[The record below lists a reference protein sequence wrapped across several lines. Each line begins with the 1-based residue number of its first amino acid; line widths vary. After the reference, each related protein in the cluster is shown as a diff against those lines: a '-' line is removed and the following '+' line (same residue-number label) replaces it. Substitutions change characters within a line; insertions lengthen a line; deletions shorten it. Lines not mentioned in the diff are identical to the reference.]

1 MKAINR
7 DILREISK
15 TKSKFIS
22 IMIIMFLGVF
32 IFVGLKETSPAM
44 VNTYNKYIER
54 HKMYDLRVSHNFGI
68 NEEDMK
74 IINALDN
81 VDLSESYF
89 IKKLK
94 IANSNEFVNIES
106 LPEKL
111 VLPKLT
117 EGALPNDDREIALV
131 ESLQGSYKIGDEI
144 SFTSDK
150 SESNTLKQYNFRVV
164 GFVQGADHIE
174 VSNNNLANKDY
185 FGYVKRDV
193 FKFENVSGVNIKLKD
208 INYKY
213 SDKDYVTEVNKTRD
227 SLIEKLKTQQKIDEK
242 NYLDKNNKKLNE
254 NEKVINQ
261 AQEQLNSVKT
271 KLELLKNVDNKSYN
285 EQLEKLNK
293 AQKEIDDNRK
303 QLSIGEASL
312 SEESYPR
319 FSVENIRGL
328 KNYAQFIDSASSL
341 TFVANVFSIFL
352 FVVSILVSLTTL
364 TRMIDE
370 NRINIGTLKS
380 LGYSNYQISKKYFV
394 YGGLSTLIGTIL
406 GIIGAYL
413 VIVPI
418 IYNSYARF
426 FTFNTPEI
434 VYTPSILIAAF
445 VISLGCISLAIY
457 IPLRKNLKEKS
468 AYLLR
473 PKAPSG
479 GSRIFLEKISFIW
492 SRLSFLRKVTFRN
505 IFRYKIRML
514 MTIFGVAGCL
524 TLMFIG
530 FGIRYG
536 VINISNEQF
545 KVINKVDIAATYNPY
560 IDNKSVEKLQKE
572 IDNNKN
578 VKASSKVNIQLA
590 TFESNNE
597 IVDSAQLI
605 TVNKDDYKDYITLTD
620 NDDKGINLSGDA
632 AVVSEKLAYLHKLN
646 IGDSF
651 NVIVNNKEYTL
662 TVGEINKNY
671 FGHTIYINK
680 DYYESLFKKQ
690 YKDNTFLVQTTG
702 GKETVES
709 VVSNLNDNSDI
720 VNISDNSKIQ
730 EILDN
735 FIKGIDIIVAVMV
748 ICSVT
753 LALVVLYNLINVNVS
768 ERIRELSTIK
778 VLGFYPSEV
787 TIYVFREIFYLSGV
801 GIILGNYLGYKMY
814 LKIILELAGRDM
826 MFSSK
831 VPLVVYLL
839 ASGITILITIVVM
852 IVMHKKLK
860 KVNMV
865 EALKAIE

>member
-74 IINALDN
+74 IINSLDN

-89 IKKLK
+89 IKKLQ

-131 ESLQGSYKIGDEI
+131 ESLQGGYKIGDEI
-144 SFTSDK
+144 SFISDK
-150 SESNTLKQYNFRVV
+150 SESNILKQYKFKVV

-193 FKFENVSGVNIKLKD
+193 FKFENVSGVNIKLKN

-213 SDKDYVTEVNKTRD
+213 SDKDYITEVNKTRD

-293 AQKEIDDNRK
+293 AQKEIDDNKK
-303 QLSIGEASL
+303 QLNVGKASL
-312 SEESYPR
+312 LEESYPR

-434 VYTPSILIAAF
+434 VYTSSILIAAF
-445 VISLGCISLAIY
+445 VISLGCVSLAIY
-457 IPLRKNLKEKS
+457 IPLRKNLTEKS

-479 GSRIFLEKISFIW
+479 GSRIFLERIPFIW

-560 IDNKSVEKLQKE
+560 IDNESVEKLQKD

-578 VKASSKVNIQLA
+578 VKASTKVNIQLA

-620 NDDKGINLSGDA
+620 NDDKGINLPGDA

-646 IGDSF
+646 VGDSF

-662 TVGEINKNY
+662 IVGEINKNY

-680 DYYESLFKKQ
+680 GYYESLFQKQ

-709 VVSNLNDNSDI
+709 VVSNLNNNSDI

>member
-1 MKAINR
+1 MKVINK
-7 DILREISK
+7 DILREILK

-22 IMIIMFLGVF
+22 ILIIMFLGVF

-44 VNTYNKYIER
+44 VNTYNNHLKWHR
-54 HKMYDLRVSHNFGI
+54 MYDLRVSHNFGV
-68 NEEDMK
+68 NQDDMK
-74 IINALDN
+74 IINSLDN
-81 VDLSESYF
+81 IDISESYF
-89 IKKLK
+89 TKKLQ
-94 IANSNEFVNIES
+94 IANSNEFLNVES

-111 VLPKLT
+111 AIPKVI
-117 EGALPNDDREIALV
+117 EGALPKSEEEVALV
-131 ESLQGSYKIGDEI
+131 ESLKDSYKIGDEI
-144 SFTSDK
+144 TFVLDK
-150 SESNTLKQYNFRVV
+150 RDSNTLKHTKFKIV
-164 GFVQGADHIE
+164 GYVQGADHIE
-174 VSNNNLANKDY
+174 VSNNNPANKDY
-185 FGYVKRDV
+185 FGYVNREV
-193 FKFENVSGVNIKLKD
+193 FKFDNISGVNIKLKN

-213 SDKDYVTEVNKTRD
+213 SDKEYITEINKTRD
-227 SLIEKLKTQQKIDEK
+227 TLIEKLKIQREVDAKKYLEK
-242 NYLDKNNKKLNE
+242 NYSKLNE
-254 NEKVINQ
+254 NEKIINY
-261 AQEQLNSVKT
+261 AQSKLNDIKSQI
-271 KLELLKNVDNKSYN
+271 ELLKNVDIRSYN
-285 EQLEKLNK
+285 EQIEKLNK
-293 AQKEIDDNRK
+293 SQKEIDDNKK
-303 QLSIGEASL
+303 QLNVGKASL
-312 SEESYPR
+312 NEESYPR

-328 KNYAQFIDSASSL
+328 KNYAQFIDSAGSL

-380 LGYSNYQISKKYFV
+380 LGYSNYQISKKYYV
-394 YGGLSTLIGTIL
+394 YGCLSTLLGTIF

-418 IYNSYARF
+418 VYNSYARF

-445 VISLGCISLAIY
+445 VISLGCISFAIY
-457 IPLRKNLKEKS
+457 IPLRKNLREKS

-479 GSRIFLEKISFIW
+479 GSRIFLEKLPFIW

-536 VINISNEQF
+536 VIDISNEQF

-560 IDNKSVEKLQKE
+560 IDN
-572 IDNNKN
+572 
-578 VKASSKVNIQLA
+578 
-590 TFESNNE
+590 ES
-597 IVDSAQLI
+597 VDSAQLI
-605 TVNKDDYKDYITLTD
+605 TVDKENYRDYITLMD
-620 NDDKGINLSGDA
+620 NNAKGINLPNGA
-632 AVVSEKLAYLHKLN
+632 AVISEKLAYLHKLQV
-646 IGDSF
+646 GDSF
-651 NVIVNNKEYTL
+651 NIVVNNKEYTL
-662 TVGEINKNY
+662 IVGEINKNY

-680 DYYESLFKKQ
+680 NYYESVFQKQ
-690 YKDNTFLVQTTG
+690 YKDNTFLIQTTG

-787 TIYVFREIFYLSGV
+787 TIYVFREIFYLSAV

>member
-1 MKAINR
+1 MKAINK
-7 DILREISK
+7 DILREILK

-22 IMIIMFLGVF
+22 ILIIMFLGVF

-44 VNTYNKYIER
+44 VNTYNNHLKRYR
-54 HKMYDLRVSHNFGI
+54 MYDLRISHNFGV
-68 NEEDMK
+68 NQDDMK
-74 IINALDN
+74 IINSLDN
-81 VDLSESYF
+81 IDISESYF
-89 IKKLK
+89 TKKLQ
-94 IANSNEFVNIES
+94 IANSNEFVNVES

-111 VLPKLT
+111 AIPKVI
-117 EGALPNDDREIALV
+117 EGALPKSEEEVALV
-131 ESLQGSYKIGDEI
+131 ESLKDSYKIGDEI
-144 SFTSDK
+144 TFVSDK
-150 SESNTLKQYNFRVV
+150 SDSNALKHTKFKIV
-164 GFVQGADHIE
+164 GYVQGADHIE
-174 VSNNNLANKDY
+174 VSNNNPANKDY
-185 FGYVKRDV
+185 FGYVNREV
-193 FKFENVSGVNIKLKD
+193 FKFDNISGVNIKLKN

-213 SDKDYVTEVNKTRD
+213 SDKEYITEINKTRD
-227 SLIEKLKTQQKIDEK
+227 TLIEKLKIQREVDAKKYLEK
-242 NYLDKNNKKLNE
+242 NYSKLNE
-254 NEKVINQ
+254 NEKIIND
-261 AQEQLNSVKT
+261 AQSKLNDIKSQI
-271 KLELLKNVDNKSYN
+271 ELLKNVDIRSYN
-285 EQLEKLNK
+285 EQIEKLNK
-293 AQKEIDDNRK
+293 SQKEIDDNKK
-303 QLSIGEASL
+303 QLNVGKASL
-312 SEESYPR
+312 NEESYPR

-328 KNYAQFIDSASSL
+328 KNYAQFIDSAGSL

-380 LGYSNYQISKKYFV
+380 LGYSNYQISKKYYV
-394 YGGLSTLIGTIL
+394 YGCLSTLLGTIF

-418 IYNSYARF
+418 VYNSYARF

-445 VISLGCISLAIY
+445 VISLGCISFAIY
-457 IPLRKNLKEKS
+457 IPLRKNLSEKS

-473 PKAPSG
+473 PRAPSG
-479 GSRIFLEKISFIW
+479 GSRIFLEKLPFIW

-536 VINISNEQF
+536 VIDISNEQF

-560 IDNKSVEKLQKE
+560 IDNESVEKLQKE
-572 IDNNKN
+572 IGNNKN
-578 VKASSKVNIQLA
+578 VKASTKVNIQLA

-597 IVDSAQLI
+597 IIDSAQLI
-605 TVNKDDYKDYITLTD
+605 TVDKENYRDYITLMD
-620 NDDKGINLSGDA
+620 NNAKGINLPNGA
-632 AVVSEKLAYLHKLN
+632 AVISEKLAYLHKLQV
-646 IGDSF
+646 GDSF
-651 NVIVNNKEYTL
+651 NIVVNNKEYTL
-662 TVGEINKNY
+662 IVGEINKNY

-680 DYYESLFKKQ
+680 NYYESVFQKQ
-690 YKDNTFLVQTTG
+690 YKDNTFLIQTTG

-787 TIYVFREIFYLSGV
+787 TIYVFREIFYLSAV

>member
-1 MKAINR
+1 
-7 DILREISK
+7 
-15 TKSKFIS
+15 
-22 IMIIMFLGVF
+22 
-32 IFVGLKETSPAM
+32 
-44 VNTYNKYIER
+44 
-54 HKMYDLRVSHNFGI
+54 
-68 NEEDMK
+68 
-74 IINALDN
+74 
-81 VDLSESYF
+81 
-89 IKKLK
+89 
-94 IANSNEFVNIES
+94 
-106 LPEKL
+106 
-111 VLPKLT
+111 
-117 EGALPNDDREIALV
+117 
-131 ESLQGSYKIGDEI
+131 
-144 SFTSDK
+144 
-150 SESNTLKQYNFRVV
+150 
-164 GFVQGADHIE
+164 
-174 VSNNNLANKDY
+174 
-185 FGYVKRDV
+185 
-193 FKFENVSGVNIKLKD
+193 
-208 INYKY
+208 
-213 SDKDYVTEVNKTRD
+213 
-227 SLIEKLKTQQKIDEK
+227 
-242 NYLDKNNKKLNE
+242 
-254 NEKVINQ
+254 
-261 AQEQLNSVKT
+261 
-271 KLELLKNVDNKSYN
+271 
-285 EQLEKLNK
+285 
-293 AQKEIDDNRK
+293 
-303 QLSIGEASL
+303 
-312 SEESYPR
+312 
-319 FSVENIRGL
+319 
-328 KNYAQFIDSASSL
+328 
-341 TFVANVFSIFL
+341 
-352 FVVSILVSLTTL
+352 
-364 TRMIDE
+364 MIDE

-536 VINISNEQF
+536 VIDISNEQF

-560 IDNKSVEKLQKE
+560 IDNESVEKLQKE

-578 VKASSKVNIQLA
+578 VKASTKINIQLA

-597 IVDSAQLI
+597 IIDSAQLI
-605 TVNKDDYKDYITLTD
+605 TVDKEKYKDYITLMD
-620 NDDKGINLSGDA
+620 NNAKGINLPVDA
-632 AVVSEKLAYLHKLN
+632 AVVSEKLAYLHKLHV
-646 IGDSF
+646 GDSF
-651 NVIVNNKEYTL
+651 NVVVNNKEYTFN
-662 TVGEINKNY
+662 VGEINKNY

-680 DYYESLFKKQ
+680 DYYESVFKKQ

-702 GKETVES
+702 GKEIVEN
-709 VVSNLNDNSDI
+709 VVSILNNNSDI

-778 VLGFYPSEV
+778 VLGFYPGEV

-865 EALKAIE
+865 E

>member
-74 IINALDN
+74 IINSLDN

-89 IKKLK
+89 IKKLQ

-213 SDKDYVTEVNKTRD
+213 SDKDYITGVNKTRD
-227 SLIEKLKTQQKIDEK
+227 RLIEKLKTQQKIDEK
-242 NYLDKNNKKLNE
+242 NYLEKNNKKLNE

-261 AQEQLNSVKT
+261 VQEQLNSVKE
-271 KLELLKNVDNKSYN
+271 KLELLKNVDSKSYN
-285 EQLEKLNK
+285 EQVEKLNK
-293 AQKEIDDNRK
+293 AQKEIDDNKK
-303 QLSIGEASL
+303 QLNIGKASL

-457 IPLRKNLKEKS
+457 IPLRKNLREKS

-473 PKAPSG
+473 PKAPSK
-479 GSRIFLEKISFIW
+479 GSRIFLEKVPFIW

-560 IDNKSVEKLQKE
+560 IDNESVEKLQKE

-578 VKASSKVNIQLA
+578 VKTSTKINIQLA

-597 IVDSAQLI
+597 IIDSVQLI
-605 TVNKDDYKDYITLTD
+605 TVDKENYKDYITLMD
-620 NDDKGINLSGDA
+620 NNAKDINLPNGA
-632 AVVSEKLAYLHKLN
+632 AVISEKLAYLHKLQV
-646 IGDSF
+646 GDSF
-651 NVIVNNKEYTL
+651 NVVVNNKEYTFN
-662 TVGEINKNY
+662 VGEINKNY

-680 DYYESLFKKQ
+680 DYYESLFQKQ